1 METNTRGST
10 YSVNWV
16 REFKGK
22 LMMTT
27 MVLYGTVWATLRLH
41 MDNLTTFILS
51 ICLEEDTVLITCLY
65 LLYLRLFCSYMNC
78 WNDPIQS
85 RRGRKK
91 LKQAKLVQ
99 FSTYWTE
106 TGQGVHYNSTYNMI
120 WPFDC
125 TVLPSYS
132 LKKERL
138 CLKIVL
144 GQAWFEL
151 YCTVIIFFCTHS
163 TWIWI
168 GRASPSQSS
177 LWFPVTA
184 FL

>member
-1 METNTRGST
+1 MCFIYDYFAPTN
-10 YSVNWV
+10 
-16 REFKGK
+16 
-22 LMMTT
+22 
-27 MVLYGTVWATLRLH
+27 
-41 MDNLTTFILS
+41 
-51 ICLEEDTVLITCLY
+51 
-65 LLYLRLFCSYMNC
+65 CS
-78 WNDPIQS
+78 NDPIQS

-151 YCTVIIFFCTHS
+151 YCTAIFSFFLFTQREHKLDTHHHHNQRYHWMQYGSFILYIYVILKNSPWSKWCLSYFL
-163 TWIWI
+163 WISVKIWQI
-168 GRASPSQSS
+168 LVQI
-177 LWFPVTA
+177 LHTIE
-184 FL
+184 L